1 MYQDFYN
8 KNDDYVNQFKQKVAE
23 QKIATIEERRH
34 ELARSRNNFLG
45 TLAGIVLAGVVAWF
59 VLAPQYKQAH
69 KDVPT
74 IHRPETAVKVK
85 PENPGGMD
93 IPNQDK
99 DIYNLVEKKNVDNTV
114 VENLLPTPEQP
125 KLPDI
130 VPEVTDVNATDIDE
144 IVDVV
149 AEENTE
155 TPVAADKTVP
165 SKPHDLLED
174 GNTLIKDVVQKTEE
188 IAKNTVDSA
197 EQTVAT
203 IGEKVEAVVTETK
216 DNAKETAKEPVKEA
230 AKEPEKAAEKVAEK
244 PAAVVANGKW
254 QVQLVAS
261 SNKAAVE
268 KVWTDASSKYAG
280 VLKGLPHEIQNVD
293 LGAKGTM
300 YRLRA
305 GSFASKED
313 AQKVCNALKAKGMN
327 DCIAKER

>member
-69 KDVPT
+69 KDIPT

-99 DIYNLVEKKNVDNTV
+99 DIYNLVEKKDVDNTV

-130 VPEVTDVNATDIDE
+130 VPEVTDVNATDLNE

-149 AEENTE
+149 SEENSE
-155 TPVAADKTVP
+155 DVAA
-165 SKPHDLLED
+165 KPQDLLEE
-174 GNTLIKDVVQKTEE
+174 NKTEVKE
-188 IAKNTVDSA
+188 TA
-197 EQTVAT
+197 Q
-203 IGEKVEAVVTETK
+203 KVEEKSETAKSDATKAVTETK
-216 DNAKETAKEPVKEA
+216 EKVE
-230 AKEPEKAAEKVAEK
+230 EKAAEVKETVKEQAQAAEKNVEKTVEKIAEK
-244 PAAVVANGKW
+244 PAVVANGKW

-268 KVWTDASSKYAG
+268 KVWSDASSKYAG
-280 VLKGLPHEIQNVD
+280 VLKGLPHEVQNVD
-293 LGAKGTM
+293 LGSKGTM

-327 DCIAKER
+327 DCIVKER

>member
-59 VLAPQYKQAH
+59 VLAPQYRQAH

-74 IHRPETAVKVK
+74 IHRQQTAVKVK
-85 PENPGGMD
+85 PENPGGMN

-99 DIYNLVEKKNVDNTV
+99 DIYNLVEKKEVDNTV

-130 VPEVTDVNATDIDE
+130 VPEVTDVNATNIDE
-144 IVDVV
+144 IVDEVV
-149 AEENTE
+149 DEGAETEQKADEAMPNKPEDLLNEGKDAAESKAEE
-155 TPVAADKTVP
+155 V
-165 SKPHDLLED
+165 
-174 GNTLIKDVVQKTEE
+174 KTE
-188 IAKNTVDSA
+188 A
-197 EQTVAT
+197 EKTA
-203 IGEKVEAVVTETK
+203 EKVSEQAEKTAENVKET
-216 DNAKETAKEPVKEA
+216 AKETAKEVEKKAEVT
-230 AKEPEKAAEKVAEK
+230 AKAPEKVEETVKTVAG
-244 PAAVVANGKW
+244 GKW

-268 KVWTDASSKYAG
+268 KTWSDASAKYSA
-280 VLKGLPHEIQNVD
+280 VLGGLPHEIQNVD

>member
-69 KDVPT
+69 KDIPT

-99 DIYNLVEKKNVDNTV
+99 DIYNLVEKKDVDNTV

-130 VPEVTDVNATDIDE
+130 VPEVTDVNATDLNE

-149 AEENTE
+149 SEENSE
-155 TPVAADKTVP
+155 DVAA
-165 SKPHDLLED
+165 KPQDLLEE
-174 GNTLIKDVVQKTEE
+174 NK
-188 IAKNTVDSA
+188 A
-197 EQTVAT
+197 EVKETAQ
-203 IGEKVEAVVTETK
+203 KVEEKSETAKSDATKTVTETK
-216 DNAKETAKEPVKEA
+216 EKVEEKAAEVKETVKEQ
-230 AKEPEKAAEKVAEK
+230 AKVAEKPAEKVAEK
-244 PAAVVANGKW
+244 PAVVANGKW

-268 KVWTDASSKYAG
+268 KVWSDASSKYAG
-280 VLKGLPHEIQNVD
+280 VLKGLPHEVQNVD
-293 LGAKGTM
+293 LGSKGTM

-327 DCIAKER
+327 DCIVKER

>member
-74 IHRPETAVKVK
+74 IHRPETAVKIK

-149 AEENTE
+149 AEENSDT
-155 TPVAADKTVP
+155 VAAEDKTVP
-165 SKPHDLLED
+165 GKPHDLLED

-203 IGEKVEAVVTETK
+203 IGEKVEAAVTETK
-216 DNAKETAKEPVKEA
+216 DNAKETTKEAVKEA

-244 PAAVVANGKW
+244 PAVVANGKW

-261 SNKAAVE
+261 SNKTAVE
-268 KVWTDASSKYAG
+268 KVWTDSSSKYAD

-305 GSFASKED
+305 GSFAAKED

-327 DCIAKER
+327 DCIVKER

>member
-45 TLAGIVLAGVVAWF
+45 TFAGIILAGVVAWF

-74 IHRPETAVKVK
+74 IHRPQTAVKIK
-85 PENPGGMD
+85 PENPGGME

-130 VPEVTDVNATDIDE
+130 VPEVTDVNASNIDE
-144 IVDVV
+144 IVDEVADETEV
-149 AEENTE
+149 TATEDETAKTMPNKPQDLLAEDAPKATDNVNKAEENIQQ
-155 TPVAADKTVP
+155 VAAEMQEDATEIKEKT
-165 SKPHDLLED
+165 
-174 GNTLIKDVVQKTEE
+174 
-188 IAKNTVDSA
+188 
-197 EQTVAT
+197 
-203 IGEKVEAVVTETK
+203 
-216 DNAKETAKEPVKEA
+216 
-230 AKEPEKAAEKVAEK
+230 AEKVAEIK
-244 PAAVVANGKW
+244 EAAKDRAAEAAKTTEKAEEKVATVANGKW
-254 QVQLVAS
+254 QIQLVAS
-261 SNKAAVE
+261 SNKTAVE
-268 KVWTDASSKYAG
+268 KVWNDASAKYG
-280 VLKGLPHEIQNVD
+280 SVLSGLPHEVQSVD
-293 LGAKGTM
+293 LGNKGTM

-305 GSFASKED
+305 GSFAGKED
-313 AQKVCNALKAKGMN
+313 AQKVCNMLKSKGMS
-327 DCIAKER
+327 DCIVKER

>member
-8 KNDDYVNQFKQKVAE
+8 KNEDYVNQFKQKVAE

-74 IHRPETAVKVK
+74 IYRPQTAIKVK

-130 VPEVTDVNATDIDE
+130 VPEVTDVNASNIDE
-144 IVDVV
+144 IVDEV
-149 AEENTE
+149 ADESAT
-155 TPVAADKTVP
+155 K
-165 SKPHDLLED
+165 
-174 GNTLIKDVVQKTEE
+174 EE
-188 IAKNTVDSA
+188 IAENVPDKPQDLLNDAQKAV
-197 EQTVAT
+197 EQTAQKAEEKTEQTAT
-203 IGEKVEAVVTETK
+203 ELKKEVETAASTK
-216 DNAKETAKEPVKEA
+216 KEEVKETV
-230 AKEPEKAAEKVAEK
+230 KAAEKTAET
-244 PAAVVANGKW
+244 PAVVAGGKW
-254 QVQLVAS
+254 QIQLVAS

-268 KVWTDASSKYAG
+268 KTWSDAVTKYG
-280 VLKGLPHEIQNVD
+280 TVLKGLSHEVQSVD
-293 LGAKGTM
+293 LGGKGTM

-313 AQKVCNALKAKGMN
+313 AQKVCAALKAKGMN

>member
-99 DIYNLVEKKNVDNTV
+99 DIYNLVEKKDVDNTV

-130 VPEVTDVNATDIDE
+130 VPEVTDVNATDLNE

-149 AEENTE
+149 SEENSDD
-155 TPVAADKTVP
+155 VAA
-165 SKPHDLLED
+165 KPQDLLEE
-174 GNTLIKDVVQKTEE
+174 NKAEIKETAQKVEE
-188 IAKNTVDSA
+188 KSETAKSDAAKAVA
-197 EQTVAT
+197 ETK
-203 IGEKVEAVVTETK
+203 EKVE
-216 DNAKETAKEPVKEA
+216 
-230 AKEPEKAAEKVAEK
+230 EKAAEVAQTVKEQAQAAEKTVEKTVEKVAEK
-244 PAAVVANGKW
+244 PAVVANGKW
-254 QVQLVAS
+254 QIQLVAS

-268 KVWTDASSKYAG
+268 KVWSDASSKYAG

-293 LGAKGTM
+293 LGSKGTM

-313 AQKVCNALKAKGMN
+313 AQKICNALKAKGMN

>member
-99 DIYNLVEKKNVDNTV
+99 DIYNLVEKKDVDNTV

-130 VPEVTDVNATDIDE
+130 VPEVTDVNATDLNE

-149 AEENTE
+149 SEENSDD
-155 TPVAADKTVP
+155 VAA
-165 SKPHDLLED
+165 KPQDLLEE
-174 GNTLIKDVVQKTEE
+174 NKAEIKETAQKVEE
-188 IAKNTVDSA
+188 KSETAKSDAAKAVA
-197 EQTVAT
+197 ETK
-203 IGEKVEAVVTETK
+203 EKVE
-216 DNAKETAKEPVKEA
+216 
-230 AKEPEKAAEKVAEK
+230 EKAAEVAQTVKEQAQAAEKTVEKTVEKVAEK
-244 PAAVVANGKW
+244 PAVVANGKW
-254 QVQLVAS
+254 QIQLVAS

-268 KVWTDASSKYAG
+268 KVWSDASSKYAG

-293 LGAKGTM
+293 LGSKGTM